1 VFEINKSIE
10 GWAYTIDGTFTKLS
24 IVVMFTYCVLAFGHT
39 LYLVASGV
47 SSDAWNSSAEIVAL
61 AMNSSPT
68 AYLHNTCAGI
78 IGINT
83 YKTPVRILV
92 RGDDDQT
99 EHLEL
104 VFGHQKMADAGAS
117 KLTKNKDYGEVL
129 TEGYT
134 TSAQVHPAP

>member
-1 VFEINKSIE
+1 ML
-10 GWAYTIDGTFTKLS
+10 GWAYTIDGTFTKIS
-24 IVVMFTYCVLAFGHT
+24 IVVMFAYCILAFGHAI
-39 LYLVASGV
+39 YLAVSGV

-78 IGINT
+78 LGINT
-83 YKTPVRILV
+83 FKTPVQILV
-92 RGDDDQT
+92 RGDDSQT

-104 VFGHQKMADAGAS
+104 VFGHQETADARAS
-117 KLTKNKDYGEVL
+117 RLTKNKDYGEVL
-129 TEGYT
+129 TTGYT